1 MFNLITIKDLVTEYG
16 DMPLNE
22 DVIRLFGI
30 VEPKSIDCMLTIK
43 DVEKILKKKTGSTII
58 KKLKYKNNLYYD
70 EAVIPASILAKT
82 YGFETKD
89 IINYIKEKDT
99 VAAVSD
105 E

>member
-1 MFNLITIKDLVTEYG
+1 MFNLITIRDLVTEYG

-43 DVEKILKKKTGSTII
+43 DIEKILKKKTGSTII

-82 YGFETKD
+82 YGFETRD